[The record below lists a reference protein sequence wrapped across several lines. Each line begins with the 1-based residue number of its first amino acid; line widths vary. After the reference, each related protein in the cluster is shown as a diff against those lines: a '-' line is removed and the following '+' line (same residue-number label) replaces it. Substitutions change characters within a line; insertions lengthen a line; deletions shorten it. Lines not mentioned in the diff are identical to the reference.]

1 VSNNENNKTDRRVVL
16 NRLQKAISE
25 LEKAGV
31 VTYVANAYGTYKP
44 STFIIVEGTKIEDG
58 NIREVIDG

>member
-1 VSNNENNKTDRRVVL
+1 MKDNENDTTDRRVVL
-16 NRLQKAISE
+16 NRLQNAVSE
-25 LEKAGV
+25 LEKVGV
-31 VTYVANAYGTYKP
+31 VAYIANAYGAYKP